1 MRNRVLMN
9 GNDAIGEG
17 AIRAGCHAYF
27 GYPITPQN
35 ELTAYMAQHMPEH
48 GRVFIQAESEVAAVN
63 MVFGAA
69 VTGRRAMTSSSSPGI
84 SLKQEGISYLAA
96 AELPAVIVNVQRGGP
111 GLGNIAPSQAD
122 YFQAT
127 KGGGH
132 GDYHLIV
139 LAPYSV
145 QEMHDFTIDAFALAD
160 RFRNPVMILTD
171 GRLGQ
176 MMEPLSLYTGKA
188 PKSPPKPWALT
199 GAKGRKPNHIRSLL
213 LEEGALEKR
222 NFVLQAKYKTILDE
236 LVGFDEYRTADAD
249 ILTIAY
255 GTSARIA
262 KGAVDQARARGLK
275 AGLLR
280 PITLWP
286 FPRARIR
293 QLAEQVKG
301 ILVVEMSAGQMLE
314 DVQLSVGDLTPIA
327 FEGRMGGAV
336 PEVEA
341 VLAAL
346 QRLTKP
352 KTRGGRS

>member
-35 ELTAYMAQHMPEH
+35 ELTAYMAKHMPEH
-48 GRVFIQAESEVAAVN
+48 GRVFIQAESEVAAIN
-63 MVFGAA
+63 MVFGAV
-69 VTGRRAMTSSSSPGI
+69 VTGKRAMTSSSSPGI
-84 SLKQEGISYLAA
+84 SLKQEGLSYLAA

-139 LAPYSV
+139 LAPNSV

-160 RFRNPVMILTD
+160 RYRNPVMILTD

-176 MMEPLSLYTGKA
+176 MMEPLVLHKA
-188 PKSPPKPWALT
+188 PPPKSPPKPWSLT
-199 GAKGRKPNHIRSLL
+199 GARNRKPNHIRSLL
-213 LEEGALEKR
+213 LDVDALEER
-222 NFVLQAKYKTILDE
+222 NLILQAKYKTILAE
-236 LVGFDEYRTADAD
+236 LVGFDEYLTQDAEV
-249 ILTIAY
+249 LAIAY
-255 GTSARIA
+255 GSSARIA
-262 KGAVDQARARGLK
+262 KGAVDQARAKGIK

-293 QLAEQVKG
+293 QLATKVKG

-314 DVQLSVGDLTPIA
+314 DVQLAVGEQSPIA

-336 PEVEA
+336 PEESD
-341 VLAAL
+341 VLTAL
-346 QRLTKP
+346 QHLNKP
-352 KTRGGRS
+352 PRKRARS